1 VETGLKMDLHSAI
14 GLLQNA
20 VKWTGTIDQKHID
33 LTVIPA
39 DKRGLYEKALMV
51 VQLSIKEGKISKDE
65 FLRKLHL
72 D

>member
-1 VETGLKMDLHSAI
+1 MDLDSAI
-14 GLLQNA
+14 GLLQKA

-39 DKRGLYEKALMV
+39 NQREDYEKALMV
-51 VQLSIKEGKISKDE
+51 AQLSIKEGKISKDE